1 MKFVLKN
8 AAMISA
14 LVLFAFPVM
23 AQGASSPGATAPA
36 SATRAKTI
44 EIHGKK
50 FDFVPAEIALQ
61 KGVPVKLELT
71 SDDVAHS
78 LVVPALGINGVMK
91 KGEMTD
97 VSVTPTETGDFP
109 GRCGKF
115 CGMGHKKMHFVV
127 HVVN

>member
-1 MKFVLKN
+1 MKFALKN

-14 LVLFAFPVM
+14 LALFAFPVL
-23 AQGASSPGATAPA
+23 AQDATSPGPAA
-36 SATRAKTI
+36 SASAAPAKTI

-50 FDFVPAEIALQ
+50 FEFVPAEITLQ
-61 KGVPVKLELT
+61 KGVPAKLELT
-71 SDDVAHS
+71 SDDVEHS
-78 LVVPALGINGVMK
+78 LAVPGLGINGIMK

-97 VSVTPTETGDFP
+97 VTVTPTETGYFP